1 MKFQQTVLVAD
12 MDDTL
17 LDDKKR
23 ISKRNKDA
31 IREFQNSG
39 GIFTVA
45 TGRSI
50 AGFSPYQN
58 DLKIKIPVILYNGGC
73 IYDCEKK
80 QILWVK
86 ELDESVKRYIE
97 KLIEV
102 FPLLGIQIMTDKI
115 YSFNLTPICKAY
127 MDRESVDYLEI
138 SNIRDV
144 QERWI
149 KVELVYDLVDRE
161 KLNTYLQNNLIPGC
175 RCIDTGEYSLEIVKK
190 DVSQGDAILRLQ
202 KLMGFKDKKLCCI
215 GDHNNDYEMISIA
228 DVSFAVKNGLKKI
241 KEKVNFIVTD
251 NENDAIAETIEKI
264 KQL

>member
-86 ELDESVKRYIE
+86 ELDESVKR
-97 KLIEV
+97 
-102 FPLLGIQIMTDKI
+102 
-115 YSFNLTPICKAY
+115 
-127 MDRESVDYLEI
+127 
-138 SNIRDV
+138 
-144 QERWI
+144 
-149 KVELVYDLVDRE
+149 
-161 KLNTYLQNNLIPGC
+161 
-175 RCIDTGEYSLEIVKK
+175 
-190 DVSQGDAILRLQ
+190 
-202 KLMGFKDKKLCCI
+202 
-215 GDHNNDYEMISIA
+215 
-228 DVSFAVKNGLKKI
+228 
-241 KEKVNFIVTD
+241 
-251 NENDAIAETIEKI
+251 
-264 KQL
+264 